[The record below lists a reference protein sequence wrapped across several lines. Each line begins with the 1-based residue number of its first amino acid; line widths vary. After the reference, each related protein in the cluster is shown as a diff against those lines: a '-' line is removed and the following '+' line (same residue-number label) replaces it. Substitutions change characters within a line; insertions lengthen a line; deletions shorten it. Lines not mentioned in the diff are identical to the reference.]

1 MSGPQVQSVRPT
13 SGARERRTR
22 IAEVVTERG
31 EVEVS
36 ALAQQFGVS
45 ETSIRRDLA
54 VLEARGRIER
64 IHGAAISLRSAA
76 RPTVVSTKLRE
87 HTDEKRRIGAA
98 AAAMIQPGSVVLFDS
113 GTTVAQVAA
122 NLSIPHGSAT
132 TITAVTHSYL
142 VVREVAA
149 LEGLH
154 LLCLGG
160 LFLPDYQAVV
170 GPQTVLSLKG
180 FTADLAL
187 LGCDGLTVEAGITT
201 PHVLIAEVGATM
213 ATRARRVVALADS
226 SKLGRSGFTT
236 IVPLS
241 QVDVL
246 VTDTGAPP
254 DLVAMIRALGV
265 EVVLA

>member
-1 MSGPQVQSVRPT
+1 MSAADARQIRGTT
-13 SGARERRTR
+13 SARERRAR

-36 ALAQQFGVS
+36 ALAEQFGVS
-45 ETSIRRDLA
+45 ETSIRRDLS
-54 VLEARGRIER
+54 VLEGRGRIER
-64 IHGAAISLRSAA
+64 VHGAAVSLRTAS
-76 RPTVVSTKLRE
+76 RPTVVFAKLQE
-87 HTDEKRRIGAA
+87 HVEEKRRIGAA
-98 AAAMIQPGSVVLFDS
+98 AAGLIQPGSVVLFDS

-122 NLSIPHGSAT
+122 HLSVPHGSGASV
-132 TITAVTHSYL
+132 TAVTHSYL
-142 VVREVAA
+142 VVREVAD
-149 LEGLH
+149 LESPH
-154 LLCLGG
+154 LICLGG

-180 FTADLAL
+180 LSADIAF
-187 LGCDGLTVEAGITT
+187 LGCDGLTAEAGITT

-246 VTDTGAPP
+246 ITDTGAPA
-254 DLVAMIRALGV
+254 DMVAMIRAAGV
-265 EVVLA
+265 EVILA

>member
-1 MSGPQVQSVRPT
+1 MSGPAAKTVRLTPT
-13 SGARERRTR
+13 ARERRAR
-22 IAEVVTERG
+22 IAEVVIEQG

-36 ALAQQFGVS
+36 ALATQFGVS

-54 VLEARGRIER
+54 VLEGRGRIER
-64 IHGAAISLRSAA
+64 VHGAAISLRTAA
-76 RPTVVSTKLRE
+76 RPTVVSAKLQE
-87 HTDEKRRIGAA
+87 HAEEKRRIGAA
-98 AAAMIQPGSVVLFDS
+98 AASLIPPGSVVLFDS

-122 NLSIPHGSAT
+122 NLSLPPGSGMS
-132 TITAVTHSYL
+132 ITAVTHSYL
-142 VVREVAA
+142 VVREIAD
-149 LEGLH
+149 LDGLH

-180 FTADLAL
+180 FSADVAF

-246 VTDTGAPP
+246 VTDAAAPP
-254 DLVAMIRALGV
+254 DMLAQIRAAGV
-265 EVVLA
+265 EVIVA